1 MTAKIVENIRNI
13 VFPIL
18 GVIFILFSNHVTR
31 ILPYLLGGAMSLHI
45 VGDQRFS
52 ESEPCAGTF

>member
-18 GVIFILFSNHVTR
+18 GVIFIL
-31 ILPYLLGGAMSLHI
+31 LGGAMVLASILWGI
-45 VGDQRFS
+45 NAF
-52 ESEPCAGTF
+52 